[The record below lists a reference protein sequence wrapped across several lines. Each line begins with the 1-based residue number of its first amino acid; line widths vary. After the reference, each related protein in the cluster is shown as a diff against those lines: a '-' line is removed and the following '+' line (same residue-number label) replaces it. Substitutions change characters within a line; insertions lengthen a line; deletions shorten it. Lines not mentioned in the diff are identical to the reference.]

1 MSITPAVNC
10 SILAA
15 RKISPLRQRMIDD
28 MIVRNFAPNT
38 MNLYLKQVSYFAQY
52 FGRSPEQLGAEEIRN
67 YQIYLAKERRLS
79 NSSRTVA
86 ASALRFLYIVTLK
99 QDRAIEMIPTP
110 KAEHHLPVILS
121 PEEVLRLLEAA
132 PSFTHRVI
140 FSTMYGTGVRVN
152 EALHLR
158 ASHIDSQRLMIRI
171 EQGKGHKD
179 RYVQLSPRLLELLRA
194 YWRKERPREWLFPGQ
209 DPHQPLSRDAV
220 RQAVKR
226 ASQRAGLTKE
236 TSPHSL
242 RHAYAVHLLEAGTDL
257 RRIQLLLG
265 HSSLSTT
272 ARYLCLASNTVCA
285 TTSPL
290 DLPPSR
296 SSIRSSRF
304 WCDQHWKSPISCAP
318 MATSFARRMP
328 NLCPADRS
336 VCCAPSNCAG
346 PPRSAATSNAVTI
359 AVTSG
364 MLIIRALWGVFSNG
378 ELAPESTPDWP
389 F

>member
-1 MSITPAVNC
+1 VSAAWWLFVIVAPHETTPAVNC

-152 EALHLR
+152 EALPLR

-290 DLPPSR
+290 DL
-296 SSIRSSRF
+296 
-304 WCDQHWKSPISCAP
+304 
-318 MATSFARRMP
+318 
-328 NLCPADRS
+328 L
-336 VCCAPSNCAG
+336 
-346 PPRSAATSNAVTI
+346 
-359 AVTSG
+359 
-364 MLIIRALWGVFSNG
+364 
-378 ELAPESTPDWP
+378 P
-389 F
+389 FPVIDPQQ

>member
-1 MSITPAVNC
+1 MSTTPAVNC

-15 RKISPLRQRMIDD
+15 RKVSPLRQRMTDD

-38 MNLYLKQVSYFAQY
+38 MNLYLKQVSYFARY

-86 ASALRFLYIVTLK
+86 ASALRFLYTVTLN
-99 QDRAIEMIPTP
+99 QDRAIEIIPTP

-179 RYVQLSPRLLELLRA
+179 RYGPTLPQAAGAPARLWA
-194 YWRKERPREWLFPGQ
+194 
-209 DPHQPLSRDAV
+209 
-220 RQAVKR
+220 
-226 ASQRAGLTKE
+226 
-236 TSPHSL
+236 
-242 RHAYAVHLLEAGTDL
+242 
-257 RRIQLLLG
+257 
-265 HSSLSTT
+265 
-272 ARYLCLASNTVCA
+272 
-285 TTSPL
+285 
-290 DLPPSR
+290 
-296 SSIRSSRF
+296 
-304 WCDQHWKSPISCAP
+304 
-318 MATSFARRMP
+318 
-328 NLCPADRS
+328 
-336 VCCAPSNCAG
+336 
-346 PPRSAATSNAVTI
+346 
-359 AVTSG
+359 
-364 MLIIRALWGVFSNG
+364 
-378 ELAPESTPDWP
+378 
-389 F
+389 

>member
-1 MSITPAVNC
+1 MSTTPAVNC

-15 RKISPLRQRMIDD
+15 RKVSPLRQRMIDD

-52 FGRSPEQLGAEEIRN
+52 FGRSPQQLGAEEIRN
-67 YQIYLAKERRLS
+67 YQIYLAKERKLS

-110 KAEHHLPVILS
+110 KAEHRLPVILS

-179 RYVQLSPRLLELLRA
+179 RYVQLSPRLLELLRT
-194 YWRKERPREWLFPGQ
+194 YWRKVRPREWLFPGQ
-209 DPHQPLSRDAV
+209 DPHQPLSREAV
-220 RQAVKR
+220 GRAITR

-290 DLPPSR
+290 DL
-296 SSIRSSRF
+296 
-304 WCDQHWKSPISCAP
+304 
-318 MATSFARRMP
+318 
-328 NLCPADRS
+328 L
-336 VCCAPSNCAG
+336 
-346 PPRSAATSNAVTI
+346 
-359 AVTSG
+359 
-364 MLIIRALWGVFSNG
+364 
-378 ELAPESTPDWP
+378 P
-389 F
+389 FPVIDPQP